1 MNQLNAVVFV
11 VKLLV
16 LLLLLLLLVLLKLV
30 LFSIVIQCSL
40 VKLLDVHEHDETES
54 SSIIIQSI
62 VWVFLMGNSIN
73 SIESIAFLSLLF
85 FLFILI
91 LLLIFFCSFQ
101 FHFNFVFFPKFIFS
115 MKFIPLLNIN
125 YNEFMMM
132 MISSCFDNA
141 KN

>member
-91 LLLIFFCSFQ
+91 LLFCSFQ
-101 FHFNFVFFPKFIFS
+101 FHFNFVFFPKVIFS
-115 MKFIPLLNIN
+115 IKFIPLLNIN